1 MIDRLIY
8 ENGLRTFN
16 NGNNRVW
23 FLGRENGKAYVSFG
37 YTESAFKIYYRPER
51 TWDDHLG
58 NTPCG
63 DYINLRF
70 PNGKRERAYL
80 Y

>member
-1 MIDRLIY
+1 MIDRLSKADGRVI
-8 ENGLRTFN
+8 N
-16 NGNNRVW
+16 NVRVY
-23 FLGRENGKAYVSFG
+23 FLGSDREKAYIAFG
-37 YTESAFKIYYRPER
+37 CREHAFKIYYRPER
-51 TWDDHLG
+51 TWDDHMR

-70 PNGKRERAYL
+70 PNGKKERAYL

>member
-1 MIDRLIY
+1 MIDRLSKAEDGRVINNFRVY
-8 ENGLRTFN
+8 FNGRDS
-16 NGNNRVW
+16 
-23 FLGRENGKAYVSFG
+23 EKAYISFG
-37 YTESAFKIYYRPER
+37 YREHAFKIYYRPER
-51 TWDDHLG
+51 TLDDHMG

-70 PNGKRERAYL
+70 PNGKKERAYL

>member
-1 MIDRLIY
+1 MIDRLSKADGRVI
-8 ENGLRTFN
+8 N
-16 NGNNRVW
+16 NFPVY
-23 FLGRENGKAYVSFG
+23 FLGSDREKAYISFG
-37 YTESAFKIYYRPER
+37 YREHAFKIHNRPER
-51 TWDDHLG
+51 TWDDHMG

-70 PNGKRERAYL
+70 PNGKTERAYL